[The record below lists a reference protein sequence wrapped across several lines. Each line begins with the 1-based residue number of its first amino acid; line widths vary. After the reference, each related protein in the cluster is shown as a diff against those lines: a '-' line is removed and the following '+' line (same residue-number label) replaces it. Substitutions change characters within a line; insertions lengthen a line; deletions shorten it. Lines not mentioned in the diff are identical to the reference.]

1 MIGYLDTS
9 ALVKLFVLE
18 QGSKEVD
25 EIASRA
31 EALATSVVAY
41 AEARASFARLLREG
55 QTNARKHGERVAKLN
70 NDWERYVRVELTPAL
85 ARSSGETAE
94 AYGLRGFDA
103 IHLAS
108 ALSLRDRTA
117 IPLMFAAFDQRLRA
131 AAAGAGLEVVP

>member
-31 EALATSVVAY
+31 DALATSVVAY

-55 QTNARKHGERVAKLN
+55 LTTARKHGERVAKLN

-108 ALSLRDRTA
+108 ALSLRDRIE
-117 IPLMFAAFDQRLRA
+117 IPVVFAAFDQRLRGA
-131 AAAGAGLEVVP
+131 ATSAGLEVLP